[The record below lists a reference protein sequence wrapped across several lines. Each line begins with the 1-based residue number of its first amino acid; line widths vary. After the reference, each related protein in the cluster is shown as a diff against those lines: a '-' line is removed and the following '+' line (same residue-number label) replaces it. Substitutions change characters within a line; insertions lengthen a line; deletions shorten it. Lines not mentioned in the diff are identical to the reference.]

1 MTMCPELTGRKKPA
15 LSSPE
20 QASAEAERDPESQ
33 DNEGPGLQD
42 RGYRWTGPAE
52 LEVSE
57 SL

>member
-1 MTMCPELTGRKKPA
+1 MCPELTGRKKPA

-52 LEVSE
+52 LKVSE